1 MKVPQSNPLAG
12 YESQKKEI
20 DAAITRTLES
30 GWYILGKEVTAFE
43 EEFAAFHGGGYAIG
57 VGNGTDALE
66 ICLRALEICFGDQVL
81 TVAHTAVAT
90 VAAIEKVGARPV
102 LVDIDPVTFTI
113 CPKSLEAAIKAQ
125 IHAGHCPKAIIAVH
139 LYGHPAAMQDVVAIA
154 QKYRLKLI
162 EDCAQAHGACIE
174 GKKVGTFGDM
184 AAFSFYP
191 TKNLGALGDGGA
203 VLTSASGLAE
213 RAKLLRE
220 YGWRQRYVSEIAG
233 GNTRLD
239 EIQAA
244 ILLVKLRAL
253 NDSNH
258 KRRLIGKNY
267 LTAIRNPAV
276 QLPKIGL
283 QVSHV
288 FHQFV
293 IRTQYR
299 DPLKKYLADNGIGT
313 LIHYP
318 VPVHLQPAYRNKVTI
333 APAGLPI
340 TEAAANDVLS
350 IPMFP
355 ELGEP
360 EVDYVVQKLNQWV
373 VPNSVTS

>member
-12 YESQKKEI
+12 YESQKCEI
-20 DAAITRTLES
+20 DEAVRRTLKS
-30 GWYILGKEVTAFE
+30 GWYILGKEVAAFE

-66 ICLRALEICFGDQVL
+66 ICLRTLEVGFGDHVL

-113 CPKSLEAAIKAQ
+113 CPNSLEAAIKAQ
-125 IHAGHCPKAIIAVH
+125 IQAGNCPKAIIAVH
-139 LYGHPAAMQDVVAIA
+139 LYGHPVAMQEVLATA
-154 QKYRLKLI
+154 QKYNLKLI
-162 EDCAQAHGACIE
+162 EDCAQAHGASIE

-203 VLTSASGLAE
+203 ILISDYALAQ

-220 YGWRQRYVSEIAG
+220 YGWKQRYVSEISG

-239 EIQAA
+239 ELQAA
-244 ILLVKLRAL
+244 ILRVRLRGL
-253 NDSNH
+253 NNSNH
-258 KRRLIGKNY
+258 KRKSVAREY
-267 LTAIRNPAV
+267 LNAIRNPAM
-276 QLPKIGL
+276 QLPKIGS
-283 QVSHV
+283 QVGHV

-293 IRTQYR
+293 IRAQYR
-299 DPLKKYLADNGIGT
+299 DQLKQYLADHGIGT

-318 VPVHLQPAYRNKVTI
+318 VPVHLQPAYSNKFEI

-340 TEAAANDVLS
+340 TEAMANEVLS
-350 IPMFP
+350 LPMFP
-355 ELGEP
+355 ELREA
-360 EVDYVVQKLNQWV
+360 EVDYVVQKLNEWLV
-373 VPNSVTS
+373 SSN